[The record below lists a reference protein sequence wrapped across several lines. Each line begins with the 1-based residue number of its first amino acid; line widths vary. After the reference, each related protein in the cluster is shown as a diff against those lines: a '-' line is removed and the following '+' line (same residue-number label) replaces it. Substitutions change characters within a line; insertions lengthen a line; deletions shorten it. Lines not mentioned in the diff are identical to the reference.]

1 MAELSDQQFE
11 VEKKK
16 FTRYHEILEWPLII
30 FFFVGIITA
39 ALNVTIGGF
48 SPILW
53 LVLSF
58 WFVLIIICMEVSMIR
73 ANLDRKKQIRDVT
86 CSVFGFLKIYI
97 KLHPTILWEPLGFR
111 SNIEL
116 ISETLHVLYVLFA
129 GITLMMI

>member
-1 MAELSDQQFE
+1 MAQKSEAYE
-11 VEKKK
+11 AEKKRV
-16 FTRYHEILEWPLII
+16 TRYHNLLEIPVLIFLFI
-30 FFFVGIITA
+30 GIITA

-53 LVLSF
+53 FVLSF
-58 WFVLIIICMEVSMIR
+58 WFVLLIICMEVSMIR